1 MLLLVILSGCN
12 RHDVPP
18 KAGTHGLVQND
29 LANNAGADCERH
41 QSDFYEELAAK
52 SNGLQALLLLHCQL
66 IARRGWHVA
75 RARELEATGHG
86 EAFKQE
92 LATAMRCER
101 ENAAVLATLRKAGV
115 INIPC

>member
-1 MLLLVILSGCN
+1 
-12 RHDVPP
+12 
-18 KAGTHGLVQND
+18 
-29 LANNAGADCERH
+29 
-41 QSDFYEELAAK
+41 
-52 SNGLQALLLLHCQL
+52 
-66 IARRGWHVA
+66 VA